1 MIHDYI
7 FKFFS
12 QVKIGTN
19 RLQRRLFYGLN
30 RIKAEEEVMDEHISE
45 QSHALSLR
53 LDADPQQIEEII
65 LRLTNRDQSLDNPIA
80 AGSNASFL
88 DSLADMTLSPED
100 RVIESQQSF
109 FMKKQIDLAMDN
121 LTPRERYIMQH
132 RIMAE
137 NPTTLEDLGM
147 QFAVSKER
155 VRQIENKSKVKLK
168 KALSSS
174 IDLMLPY

>member
-1 MIHDYI
+1 I
-7 FKFFS
+7 
-12 QVKIGTN
+12 
-19 RLQRRLFYGLN
+19 
-30 RIKAEEEVMDEHISE
+30 IS
-45 QSHALSLR
+45 
-53 LDADPQQIEEII
+53 
-65 LRLTNRDQSLDNPIA
+65 RLTNRDQSLDTPMTT
-80 AGSNASFL
+80 GSNDSFL
-88 DSLADMTLSPED
+88 DSLADSMLSPED
-100 RVIESQQSF
+100 HVIESQQSF